1 MENLINYQM
10 MLLEQILLC
19 GINPIIVLSKRG
31 SFNDRWISGWPVT
44 GPTFKFEVFF
54 PAFFFS
60 LLIFFAFLFVNSFK
74 IINHYD
80 VYDIVS
86 LWTC

>member
-1 MENLINYQM
+1 MENLIYYEM
-10 MLLEQILLC
+10 MLEQILLR

-31 SFNDRWISGWPVT
+31 SFSDRWISEWSVT

-54 PAFFFS
+54 PGFFM
-60 LLIFFAFLFVNSFK
+60 LLFMVFAFLSVNSFK

-80 VYDIVS
+80 AYDIVP